1 MYRISIN
8 DENSLDKIKKAQD
21 AGKIVM
27 TRFVGSHDPY
37 YVVFDN
43 EQEMQAE
50 TARWEKLGQNL
61 DNLQDLD
68 FNFEENIGEE
78 R

>member
-8 DENSLDKIKKAQD
+8 DESVSDKIQKAQE

-27 TRFVGSHDPY
+27 TRFVGSPDPC

-50 TARWEKLGQNL
+50 TARWAKLGQNL
-61 DNLQDLD
+61 DNIQDVD
-68 FNFEENIGEE
+68 FDDLT

>member
-8 DENSLDKIKKAQD
+8 DENVSDKIQKAQE
-21 AGKIVM
+21 AGKIIM
-27 TRFVGSHDPY
+27 TRFVGSPDPC
-37 YVVFDN
+37 YVVFDT

-61 DNLQDLD
+61 DNIQDVD
-68 FNFEENIGEE
+68 FDDLT